1 MTMRISGL
9 ASGMD
14 IDSMV
19 KKLMTAESIPLNKLN
34 QQKQLTEWKR
44 DGYRQVST
52 KLVTFNE
59 KLTNFSFSSAID
71 SKKTTV
77 TGASNVLTAT
87 ATGASVNSVLNVK
100 VTNLATAS
108 NVVSSGGTVVAS
120 PGTTKLSDI
129 YTGNENS
136 ITVGSDTINFTS
148 DDTIDSLISK
158 INGSTKAGVTAVY
171 DASSGKI
178 SLTNKNTGN
187 NDITLSGEL
196 LEQSFGLKTANVV
209 KGKNAIVEI
218 NGLTTEQTSNRFT
231 VNGVEISLNGTTPTG
246 QSTQIEVSQDVDAM
260 VNTIKSFVEA
270 YNDTLSTL
278 NQKTSEERYRKYL
291 PLTSD
296 QRKDMK
302 EDEIT
307 LWESKAKSGMLKN
320 DSIVDKT
327 LSDMRSAIITDV
339 VLPSG
344 EKINLTQ
351 IGITTGTYS
360 EKGKLYVDEKK
371 LRAALE
377 TTPENVTALFGQT
390 DTSSST
396 NYTGSDGIFSRLKK
410 TNQGA
415 LQSLADKAGTSK
427 VSSDLT
433 AAFQPKSQIGDQ
445 LSDYDKRIDALQDRL
460 TMIETRYYQQF
471 TAMETAMNKYNSTS
485 SSLSSMFS

>member
-19 KKLMTAESIPLNKLN
+19 KKLMTTESIPLNKLN

-59 KLTNFSFSSAID
+59 KLTNFSLSSAID
-71 SKKTTV
+71 SKKATV

-87 ATGASVNSVLNVK
+87 ATGASVNSVLNIK
-100 VTNLATAS
+100 VTNLASAS
-108 NVVSSGGTVVAS
+108 NVVSSGGTVVAT

-129 YTGNENS
+129 YAGTETS
-136 ITVGSDTINFTS
+136 INVGADTINFTA

-171 DASSGKI
+171 DSSSGKI
-178 SLTNKNTGN
+178 SLTNKETGN
-187 NDITLSGEL
+187 KDITLGGEL

-209 KGKNAIVEI
+209 KGVNAIVEI

-260 VNTIKSFVEA
+260 INTIKSFVEA

-339 VLPSG
+339 PLPNG

-351 IGITTGTYS
+351 IGITTGSYS

-390 DTSSST
+390 DNSSST
-396 NYTGSDGIFSRLKK
+396 NYTSSDGIFSRLKK

>member
-19 KKLMTAESIPLNKLN
+19 KKLMTTESIPLNKLN

-59 KLTNFSFSSAID
+59 KLTNFSLSSAID
-71 SKKTTV
+71 SKKATV
-77 TGASNVLTAT
+77 TGTSNVLTAT
-87 ATGASVNSVLNVK
+87 ATGASVNSVLNIK
-100 VTNLATAS
+100 VTNLASAS
-108 NVVSSGGTVVAS
+108 NVVSSGGTVGAS

-129 YTGNENS
+129 YTGTETS
-136 ITVGSDTINFTS
+136 INVGADTINFTA

-178 SLTNKNTGN
+178 SLTNKETGN
-187 NDITLSGEL
+187 KDITLSGEL
-196 LEQSFGLKTANVV
+196 LEQSFGLKTANVA
-209 KGKNAIVEI
+209 KGVNAIVEI

-246 QSTQIEVSQDVDAM
+246 QSTQIEVSQDVDAL

-339 VLPSG
+339 VLPNG

-351 IGITTGTYS
+351 IGITTGSYS

-377 TTPENVTALFGQT
+377 TTPEKVTALFGQT
-390 DTSSST
+390 DNSTSTS
-396 NYTGSDGIFSRLKK
+396 YTSSDGIFSRLKK

-445 LSDYDKRIDALQDRL
+445 LSDYGKRIDALQDRL

-485 SSLSSMFS
+485 SSLSSMLS